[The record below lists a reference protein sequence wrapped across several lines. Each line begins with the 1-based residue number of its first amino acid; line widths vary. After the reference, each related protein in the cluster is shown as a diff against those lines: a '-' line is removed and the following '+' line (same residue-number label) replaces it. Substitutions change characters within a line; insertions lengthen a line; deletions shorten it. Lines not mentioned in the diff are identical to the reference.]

1 MRNGKIERVSFGG
14 GSEIKTMQDVDK
26 QSRLLADGKRSPI
39 TPLIN
44 AYNNNNLSYEVRMAS
59 LETLAGSKD
68 PLVLEA
74 IQKSV
79 RNAELTTL
87 KDNKASWTLPKTRRF
102 GY

>member
-1 MRNGKIERVSFGG
+1 MKNTIYILILLVCCLSMNACVMRNGKIERVSFGG

-59 LETLAGSKD
+59 LETLAS
-68 PLVLEA
+68 
-74 IQKSV
+74 S
-79 RNAELTTL
+79 
-87 KDNKASWTLPKTRRF
+87 
-102 GY
+102 